1 MIRMFPDEETRAQ
14 YIRDAQLMPA
24 SMVFHIFVVPR
35 EDARPVAVIGDALCV
50 DGTDGVLLCGGDRN
64 GAVHFVVTEGDE
76 LSRTLWEN
84 FPTRCPACVRL
95 DAAKHAS

>member
-35 EDARPVAVIGDALCV
+35 EDALCV